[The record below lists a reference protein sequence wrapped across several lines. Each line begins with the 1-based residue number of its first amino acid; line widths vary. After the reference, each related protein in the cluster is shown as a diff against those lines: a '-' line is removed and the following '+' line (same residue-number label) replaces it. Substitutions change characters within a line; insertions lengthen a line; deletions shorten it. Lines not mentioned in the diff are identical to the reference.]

1 MMKFLFK
8 ILLSLLL
15 FFQWTESSATIY
27 YVAVNGKDDQSGTR
41 EFPLASIQKAQE
53 YASPGDTVY
62 IRGGEYIL
70 TEENISRVHQNLFA
84 CISFLDKS
92 GTPGNPIKYWAYPG
106 ENPVFDHSAVIPA
119 DKRNVG
125 IYVTADYI
133 HIKGLDIKGIQ
144 VSITTHT
151 ESYCIYSWGNHNIFE
166 ELSLH
171 DGQGTGL
178 RHRKGGNNLFLN
190 CDAYNNHDYTS
201 EGGRGGN
208 TDGFGCHP
216 HAGGTG
222 NVFRGCRAWFN
233 SDDGYD
239 LIGAMEEVLIDS
251 CWAMYAGYSTS
262 FSSLGDGNGFK
273 AGGHATLSV
282 ENLPDPIPSHTV
294 RFCLA
299 VGNKASGFYANHH
312 IGGINWYNN
321 SAYRNRYNYNML
333 NRLSDNETDVP
344 GYDHVL
350 KNNLGYRG
358 ETEIRSIDYD
368 QCDNSHNYFDLD
380 LSVAY
385 NDFLSHDE
393 ALLVR
398 PREADG
404 SLPEIDFMRLSSES
418 DLVDKGLDFGF
429 PFYSIAPD
437 LGAFELTY
445 FAFPQSHALWYQY
458 HYPENQSEERNEAE
472 SMIFGLQD
480 QDTLINGLQYNKVFR
495 FYSEPPDPSSAEYIG
510 AIREDDNQ
518 RVFYLGEHP
527 FSYPVTDTGEIMI
540 YDFSVNVGD
549 TIREGLFTTNEYLL
563 VSEIDTIPIGE
574 TLRKRIHFE
583 NYAGTKWI
591 EGIGNE
597 RGLLYYSGELMNNG
611 LWGDLSCFYQDDAK
625 LFHNQNYD
633 YCAEGISN
641 QISQVS
647 DNPDIRIFPN
657 PCSSGYVDIEA
668 SFELRSI
675 QLLNMGGQVIREFQ
689 GSKEYN
695 HRIQTGK
702 LEPGIYFLKLINSRN
717 EIYTRKLVI
726 NALS

>member
-1 MMKFLFK
+1 MKFLIK
-8 ILLSLLL
+8 LLL
-15 FFQWTESSATIY
+15 CIMMCFQWTESAAAVY
-27 YVAVNGKDDQSGTR
+27 YVAVDGKDDQSGTR

-53 YASPGDTVY
+53 FASPGDTVY
-62 IRGGEYIL
+62 IRGGEYLL

-84 CISFLDKS
+84 CITFLDKS

-106 ENPVFDHSAVIPA
+106 EKPVFDHSAVLPA
-119 DKRNVG
+119 NQRNVG

-144 VSITTHT
+144 VSITKHT

-166 ELSLH
+166 ELILH

-178 RHRKGGNNLFLN
+178 RHRRGGNNLFLN

-201 EGGRGGN
+201 QDGRGGN

-216 HAGGTG
+216 HEGGTG

-233 SDDGYD
+233 SDDGFD
-239 LIGAMEEVLIDS
+239 LIGAMESVVIEN
-251 CWAMYAGYSTS
+251 CWAMYAGYSTN
-262 FSSLGDGNGFK
+262 FASLGDGNGFK

-282 ENLPDPIPSHTV
+282 DRLPDPIPRHTV
-294 RFCLA
+294 KFCLA

-312 IGGINWYNN
+312 IGGIDWYNN

-333 NRLSDNETDVP
+333 NRLPDNATDVP

-358 ETEIRSIDYD
+358 DTEVSNMDYTE
-368 QCDNSHNYFDLD
+368 CDHSFNYFDLD

-385 NDFLSHDE
+385 NDFLSLDE

-404 SLPEIDFMRLSSES
+404 SLPEVDFMKLSSGS
-418 DLVDKGLDFGF
+418 DLVDKGLDIGF
-429 PFYSIAPD
+429 PFYSKAPD
-437 LGAFELTY
+437 LGAFELNY
-445 FAFPQSHALWYQY
+445 FAFPQSHALWYQFN
-458 HYPENQSEERNEAE
+458 YPENYGAEGNEPE
-472 SMIFGLQD
+472 SMIFGLLD
-480 QDTLINGLQYNKVFR
+480 QDTLINGLEYNKVFR
-495 FYSEPPDPSSAEYIG
+495 FYSEPPDPSSAVYIG
-510 AIREDDNQ
+510 AIREDDHQ

-527 FSYPVTDTGEIMI
+527 FSYPVSDTGEIMI

-563 VSEIDTIPIGE
+563 VSEIDSFQIGE

-583 NYAGTKWI
+583 NYADTKWI
-591 EGIGNE
+591 EGMGNE
-597 RGLLYYSGELMNNG
+597 RGLLFYSGELLNNG
-611 LWGDLSCFYQDDAK
+611 LWGDLSCFYQDGTK
-625 LFHNQNYD
+625 LFHNQNYE
-633 YCAEGISN
+633 YCGEETSN
-641 QISQVS
+641 QISRVIHT
-647 DNPDIRIFPN
+647 PEIKIFPN
-657 PCSSGYVDIEA
+657 PCSSGFVDIEV
-668 SFELRSI
+668 SFELKAI

-689 GSKEYN
+689 RSNAYS
-695 HRIQTGK
+695 HRIQTGT
-702 LEPGIYFLKLINSRN
+702 LEPGCYFLRLTNSRN
-717 EIYTRKLVI
+717 EIFTRKLVLAI
-726 NALS
+726 YK